1 MKNPL
6 CISEKETTD
15 IGHSP
20 LGYLT
25 PCCFT
30 CVNNPEKHKGIS
42 QLYGEHLKISN
53 VESVEE
59 IIFSDEWIE
68 FFDMIKNRPEDC
80 PDICVKICE
89 R

>member
-6 CISEKETTD
+6 WISEKETTD

-68 FFDMIKNRPEDC
+68 FFDMIKNRPEDW
-80 PDICVKICE
+80 PDICVKICD

>member
-42 QLYGEHLKISN
+42 QLYGEHLKI
-53 VESVEE
+53 VMWKV
-59 IIFSDEWIE
+59 
-68 FFDMIKNRPEDC
+68 
-80 PDICVKICE
+80 
-89 R
+89 

>member
-6 CISEKETTD
+6 CISKKETTD

-68 FFDMIKNRPEDC
+68 FFDMIKNRPEDW
-80 PDICVKICE
+80 PDICVKICD